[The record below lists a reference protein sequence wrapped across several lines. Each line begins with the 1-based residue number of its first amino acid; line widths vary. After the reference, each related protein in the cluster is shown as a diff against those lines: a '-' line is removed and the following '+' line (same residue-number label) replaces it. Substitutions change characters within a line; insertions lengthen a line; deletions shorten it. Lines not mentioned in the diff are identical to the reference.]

1 MLQGE
6 NSLLN
11 SYKSTMQNLEQD
23 KKSLER
29 KVVKLEASLQES
41 QTNANILSN
50 IDTSGRY
57 IPFRFYMKL
66 QDTMKTTLF
75 PFFVNLKNMQWEH
88 YFVGDARLEKMKS
101 DKEAAEGQVSQTV
114 LFVTFY
120 SVRHSE
126 SPVPTQKVRFTSN
139 SKQRLSV
146 LKNRRSENWLNDSR
160 KFFIS
165 LTTLERWWTI
175 VSSTGRIK
183 V

>member
-23 KKSLER
+23 KKSLEQ

-57 IPFRFYMKL
+57 LAFRFYLKF
-66 QDTMKTTLF
+66 QDTINTTSF
-75 PFFVNLKNMQWEH
+75 PFFVNLDQKYESRTLFCRRRSSRKNEVRQRSCRRS
-88 YFVGDARLEKMKS
+88 GKP
-101 DKEAAEGQVSQTV
+101 DKV

-126 SPVPTQKVRFTSN
+126 SLVSTRKVRFT
-139 SKQRLSV
+139 
-146 LKNRRSENWLNDSR
+146 
-160 KFFIS
+160 
-165 LTTLERWWTI
+165 
-175 VSSTGRIK
+175 
-183 V
+183 